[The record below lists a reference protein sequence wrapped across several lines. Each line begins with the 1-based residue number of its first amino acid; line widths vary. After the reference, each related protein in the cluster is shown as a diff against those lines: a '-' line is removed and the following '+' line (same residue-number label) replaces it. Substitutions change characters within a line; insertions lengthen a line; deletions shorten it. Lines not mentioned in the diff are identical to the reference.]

1 MTRTRHGGQDL
12 ELGAGFPRLGHHLR
26 TTDVLEWS
34 CPGRPAYGDRAASGS
49 PGVGGAEGRQLCP
62 FVPLELGGGA
72 L

>member
-1 MTRTRHGGQDL
+1 M
-12 ELGAGFPRLGHHLR
+12 GHHLR